1 MYPLANLFRFIN
13 ADKIQYLR
21 SLRARSKKSG
31 PASKSKGKKKHLL
44 PLLDLDRDGD
54 EHENED
60 EEGDSDLM
68 EKEKKQ
74 LELLEKALSGCVRC
88 GPEKFCKI
96 DKSGN
101 HVNLTF
107 NQ

>member
-1 MYPLANLFRFIN
+1 
-13 ADKIQYLR
+13 
-21 SLRARSKKSG
+21 
-31 PASKSKGKKKHLL
+31 
-44 PLLDLDRDGD
+44 
-54 EHENED
+54 
-60 EEGDSDLM
+60 M

-107 NQ
+107 NQRRGWANALVTVSFT